1 MAEADMTAVEV
12 PSENAADTAGER
24 LRRARED
31 AGLSLADITAR
42 TRIPERHLTS
52 IEQGDFAALPARTY
66 AVGFS
71 RTYARALGLDAEEIV
86 AAVRSELG
94 GVEPDS
100 DSRPAATF
108 EPGDPARVP
117 SSGIVWL
124 GVLAAIGVIIAGL
137 VFWRSYYVPSASLP
151 SLAPGEVAA
160 PASDAASGA
169 VPAAAQPQPSG
180 AVVFT
185 AQEAGLWVK
194 FYDGAGNQL
203 MQKQMA
209 LGETYT
215 VPAEAQDPKVWTGR
229 PEMLAITIGGQPV
242 PKLSDVQTTMKDVP
256 VSAAALLARAAP
268 APAGAVVPGTGAA
281 TGAVV
286 GQPAAAPARLGQRQ
300 PQAQRRTAPQL
311 RARQDR
317 AVEAA
322 MPPPGTVA
330 APVAAA
336 PVPQVSPVS
345 P

>member
-12 PSENAADTAGER
+12 PSEDTADTAGTR

-31 AGLSLADITAR
+31 AGLSLADIAAR

-71 RTYARALGLDAEEIV
+71 RTYARALGLDSEEIV

-94 GVEPDS
+94 GAEPDS

-137 VFWRSYYVPSASLP
+137 LFWRSYYAPAASLP
-151 SLAPGEVAA
+151 SLAPDEVTA

-169 VPAAAQPQPSG
+169 APAAAQPQPSG

-268 APAGAVVPGTGAA
+268 APAPAPAGTVVPGTGAA
-281 TGAVV
+281 
-286 GQPAAAPARLGQRQ
+286 PAPARLGQRQ
-300 PQAQRRTAPQL
+300 PQAPRRAASQRAQ
-311 RARQDR
+311 QER
-317 AVEAA
+317 AVAA
-322 MPPPGTVA
+322 PLPSPVPVA

-336 PVPQVSPVS
+336 PTPQASTVSP
-345 P
+345 

>member
-12 PSENAADTAGER
+12 PSEDTADTAGTR

-31 AGLSLADITAR
+31 AGLSLADIAAR

-94 GVEPDS
+94 GAEPDS

-169 VPAAAQPQPSG
+169 APAAAQPQPSG

-268 APAGAVVPGTGAA
+268 APAPAPAGTVVPGTVAA
-281 TGAVV
+281 
-286 GQPAAAPARLGQRQ
+286 PAPARLGQRQ
-300 PQAQRRTAPQL
+300 PQAQRRTAPQQ
-311 RARQDR
+311 RARQER

-322 MPPPGTVA
+322 MPAPVAVA
-330 APVAAA
+330 APVVAA
-336 PVPQVSPVS
+336 PAPQVSPVS